1 MWSKRSLWKRCSEIN
16 VSRHWST
23 WAYMGTT
30 QQLAVQNQNQT
41 LEVLGNHFC
50 IGLGNPEPPLF
61 LVGTFFKS
69 SKRNHHFMSKM
80 VVDFQGQHTM
90 TNQLQQNFPQ
100 CLPLHK
106 FSNLKCWKTMKAS
119 LHDSHQSLPVR
130 YLRLCCPRGELKNMN
145 TWNAMKCCV
154 DSNSIQSNPFLQ
166 WSKGPALSASCSI
179 ALWVQTIQQMTVQ
192 RNFGTYG
199 VPGTK
204 FLCSIFVCHVL
215 YVSHSCHVVRLWQP
229 HWKWLAAS
237 SWNQKRGL
245 HPWVDRAAVWNPDS
259 IVQLKRPTCNA
270 MTMKRAYRARC
281 LTWFKVPEIEK
292 WCVTKKHPGP

>member
-1 MWSKRSLWKRCSEIN
+1 
-16 VSRHWST
+16 
-23 WAYMGTT
+23 
-30 QQLAVQNQNQT
+30 
-41 LEVLGNHFC
+41 
-50 IGLGNPEPPLF
+50 
-61 LVGTFFKS
+61 
-69 SKRNHHFMSKM
+69 
-80 VVDFQGQHTM
+80 
-90 TNQLQQNFPQ
+90 
-100 CLPLHK
+100 
-106 FSNLKCWKTMKAS
+106 
-119 LHDSHQSLPVR
+119 
-130 YLRLCCPRGELKNMN
+130 
-145 TWNAMKCCV
+145 
-154 DSNSIQSNPFLQ
+154 
-166 WSKGPALSASCSI
+166 
-179 ALWVQTIQQMTVQ
+179 MTVQ

-237 SWNQKRGL
+237 SWNQKHGL

-292 WCVTKKHPGP
+292 WCVTKNTLDLNQVEINECMKCLPPVGSIAGELVRFHLTDSTQKCNLAVWGDRMKQKGKQCWEVSQRLPSFDQQRATSSAPWRSTRYYSKCPENRWQTQRLQPPRLFFQQHRRRRSWDDATTLLSYHICSTFLAQKHEMFPTL

>member
-1 MWSKRSLWKRCSEIN
+1 
-16 VSRHWST
+16 
-23 WAYMGTT
+23 
-30 QQLAVQNQNQT
+30 
-41 LEVLGNHFC
+41 
-50 IGLGNPEPPLF
+50 
-61 LVGTFFKS
+61 
-69 SKRNHHFMSKM
+69 MSKM
-80 VVDFQGQHTM
+80 VVDFQCQHTM
-90 TNQLQQNFPQ
+90 TNQLQRNFPR

-106 FSNLKCWKTMKAS
+106 FSNLNVEKRGQQVCMILTNPS
-119 LHDSHQSLPVR
+119 LYFIQGYAAP
-130 YLRLCCPRGELKNMN
+130 EANWKNMN

-204 FLCSIFVCHVL
+204 FICSIFVCHVL

-237 SWNQKRGL
+237 SWNQKHGL